1 MKTLF
6 ICLSAIF
13 VAFGAKAQSERPLSQ
28 LAGVVIINLGAIERE
43 AASAGA
49 EQTEPSVTAVTK
61 PKSINRNRKVRRRKK
76 VRRPEP
82 RRKITRVRKPA
93 STRRKTSNWRGSVL
107 QN

>member
-6 ICLSAIF
+6 ICISAIF

-43 AASAGA
+43 AASTGTK
-49 EQTEPSVTAVTK
+49 QIEPSVPAVTQ
-61 PKSINRNRKVRRRKK
+61 PKSVKQTRKVRRRRN
-76 VRRPEP
+76 VRRSAP
-82 RRKITRVRKPA
+82 RRKITRVRKRA
-93 STRRKTSNWRGSVL
+93 STRRKASNWRGNVL